1 MVLAWSGY
9 IVVEGTGVEQDRAY
23 VLTRF
28 GSSKMTKRHK
38 HPQDGNPGMD
48 GEFDQ
53 TGDGAE
59 AENADVE
66 ALQAQVAEK
75 DKEIAELKD
84 KYLRTLAD
92 SENARKRIRQ
102 QSEESVRIQRE
113 AILRDLLP
121 IIDNLERALA
131 AARSGTDAKTIVD
144 GVEMTVRALIDFLR
158 AQGVTPIQS
167 VGQTFDPNRH
177 EAVDHVASETH
188 RPNTVVDE
196 FHRGYLIG
204 DRTLRPARVSVAKG
218 NGSDSGK
225 RNGGE
230 SDASD
235 VEND

>member
-1 MVLAWSGY
+1 MN
-9 IVVEGTGVEQDRAY
+9 
-23 VLTRF
+23 
-28 GSSKMTKRHK
+28 KRHK

-48 GEFDQ
+48 GELDQ
-53 TGDGAE
+53 GQAGTE
-59 AENADVE
+59 AAGGELE
-66 ALQAQVAEK
+66 ALRAQLAEK

-92 SENARKRIRQ
+92 NENSRKRVRQ

-131 AARSGTDAKTIVD
+131 ASREGTDAKTIVD

-158 AQGVTPIQS
+158 AQGVTPVQS
-167 VGQTFDPNRH
+167 VGQAFDPNRH
-177 EAVDHVASETH
+177 EAVDHVASQTH
-188 RPNTVVDE
+188 PPNTVVDE

-204 DRTLRPARVSVAKG
+204 DRVLRPARVSVAKG
-218 NGSDSGK
+218 ANSGK

-230 SDASD
+230 NDASD
-235 VEND
+235 VENN

>member
-1 MVLAWSGY
+1 MN
-9 IVVEGTGVEQDRAY
+9 
-23 VLTRF
+23 
-28 GSSKMTKRHK
+28 KRQK

-53 TGDGAE
+53 AEGGTEAAGGGVGALRAPPGGE
-59 AENADVE
+59 
-66 ALQAQVAEK
+66 EK
-75 DKEIAELKD
+75 KNAELKD

-92 SENARKRIRQ
+92 TENARKRVRQ

-131 AARSGTDAKTIVD
+131 ASREGSDAKTIVD

-158 AQGVTPIQS
+158 AQGVTPVQS
-167 VGQTFDPNRH
+167 VGQAFDPNRH
-177 EAVDHVASETH
+177 EAVDHVTSDKH

-204 DRTLRPARVSVAKG
+204 ERVLRPARVSVAKG
-218 NGSDSGK
+218 AETGQRS
-225 RNGGE
+225 GGE
-230 SDASD
+230 NDASD
-235 VEND
+235 VENS

>member
-1 MVLAWSGY
+1 MN
-9 IVVEGTGVEQDRAY
+9 
-23 VLTRF
+23 
-28 GSSKMTKRHK
+28 KRHK

-48 GEFDQ
+48 GELDQ
-53 TGDGAE
+53 AE
-59 AENADVE
+59 AATEAAGGDLE
-66 ALQAQVAEK
+66 ALRAQLAEK

-92 SENARKRIRQ
+92 TENARKRVRQ

-131 AARSGTDAKTIVD
+131 ASREGTDAKTIVD

-167 VGQTFDPNRH
+167 VGQAFDPNRH
-177 EAVDHVASETH
+177 EAVDHVASEAH
-188 RPNTVVDE
+188 PPNTVVDE
-196 FHRGYLIG
+196 FHRGYQIG

-218 NGSDSGK
+218 NGADSGK
-225 RNGGE
+225 RSGGE
-230 SDASD
+230 TDASD
-235 VEND
+235 IENS

>member
-1 MVLAWSGY
+1 
-9 IVVEGTGVEQDRAY
+9 
-23 VLTRF
+23 
-28 GSSKMTKRHK
+28 
-38 HPQDGNPGMD
+38 MD
-48 GEFDQ
+48 GELDPANVAA
-53 TGDGAE
+53 GAE
-59 AENADVE
+59 HVE
-66 ALQAQVAEK
+66 GSELDTLRAQIAEK

-92 SENARKRIRQ
+92 AENARKRIRQ

-131 AARSGTDAKTIVD
+131 AAREGTDTKTIVD

-158 AQGVTPIQS
+158 AQGVTPVQS
-167 VGQTFDPNRH
+167 VGQAFDPNRH
-177 EAVDHVASETH
+177 EAVDHVASDAH
-188 RPNTVVDE
+188 PPNTVVDE

-218 NGSDSGK
+218 AETLDSGK

-230 SDASD
+230 TDASD
-235 VEND
+235 VENN

>member
-1 MVLAWSGY
+1 
-9 IVVEGTGVEQDRAY
+9 
-23 VLTRF
+23 
-28 GSSKMTKRHK
+28 
-38 HPQDGNPGMD
+38 MD

-53 TGDGAE
+53 TDAAPQAEHADAE
-59 AENADVE
+59 A
-66 ALQAQVAEK
+66 LRAQIAEK

-113 AILRDLLP
+113 SILRDLLP

-131 AARSGTDAKTIVD
+131 AARNGTDAKTIVD

-158 AQGVTPIQS
+158 AQGVTPLQA

-177 EAVDHVASETH
+177 EAVDHVASAAH
-188 RPNTVVDE
+188 APNTVVDE

-204 DRTLRPARVSVAKG
+204 ERVLRPARVSVAKG
-218 NGSDSGK
+218 NRSDSGK

-235 VEND
+235 VENN

>member
-1 MVLAWSGY
+1 
-9 IVVEGTGVEQDRAY
+9 
-23 VLTRF
+23 
-28 GSSKMTKRHK
+28 
-38 HPQDGNPGMD
+38 MD

-53 TGDGAE
+53 AE
-59 AENADVE
+59 AGTEGSGGEVE
-66 ALQAQVAEK
+66 ALRAQLADK

-92 SENARKRIRQ
+92 TENARKRVRQ

-131 AARSGTDAKTIVD
+131 ASREGTDAKTIVD

-158 AQGVTPIQS
+158 AQGVTPVQS
-167 VGQTFDPNRH
+167 VGQAFDPNRH
-177 EAVDHVASETH
+177 EAVDHVASQTH
-188 RPNTVVDE
+188 PPNTVVDE

-204 DRTLRPARVSVAKG
+204 DRVLRPARVSVAKG
-218 NGSDSGK
+218 GNSGK

-230 SDASD
+230 NDASD
-235 VEND
+235 VENN

>member
-1 MVLAWSGY
+1 MN
-9 IVVEGTGVEQDRAY
+9 
-23 VLTRF
+23 
-28 GSSKMTKRHK
+28 KRHK

-53 TGDGAE
+53 TDAGPESAHGEGGGDL
-59 AENADVE
+59 D
-66 ALQAQVAEK
+66 ALRTQLAEK

-84 KYLRTLAD
+84 KYLRALAD

-131 AARSGTDAKTIVD
+131 AARAGTNAGTIVD

-158 AQGVTPIQS
+158 AQGVTPLQS
-167 VGQTFDPNRH
+167 VGQAFDPNRH
-177 EAVDHVASETH
+177 EAVDHVASEAH
-188 RPNTVVDE
+188 PPNTVVDE

-204 DRTLRPARVSVAKG
+204 DRTLCPARVSVAKQTG
-218 NGSDSGK
+218 TDSGK

-230 SDASD
+230 IDTSDI
-235 VEND
+235 ENS